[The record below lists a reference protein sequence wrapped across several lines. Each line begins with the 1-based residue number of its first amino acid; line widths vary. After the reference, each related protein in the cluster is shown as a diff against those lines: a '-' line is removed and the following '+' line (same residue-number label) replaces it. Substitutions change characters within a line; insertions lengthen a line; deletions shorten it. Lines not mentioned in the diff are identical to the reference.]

1 MRINKKDRTKTVR
14 EMADYMLSHSHN
26 CTRDTLLLQFTN
38 EEIDLYSNE
47 ARDLANRE
55 ASEPLADAA

>member
-14 EMADYMLSHSHN
+14 EMADYMRKHSAN
-26 CTRDTLLLQFTN
+26 CTRETLMLQFTN

-55 ASEPLADAA
+55 ADEPLADAA